1 MRNPQHKQS
10 PLATS
15 ERFRRPD
22 RPETPYSAD
31 VSPGRRSRQRTTS
44 AENRTK
50 AQDPRQNQHPFPAK
64 PSRTRG
70 GAPAG
75 EAAAAVSA
83 DAGATRGIAANTPPS
98 PVRLGQRARGILLQD
113 AQARA
118 GERQGLQ
125 DEGGAKQAVFKYIE
139 LCCNTRKVHSSIG
152 YNAPCDPK
160 RDAA

>member
-50 AQDPRQNQHPFPAK
+50 AHGPTAK
-64 PSRTRG
+64 SAPVSCETVHEPGG

-125 DEGGAKQAVFKYIE
+125 DEGGGEAGRVQIHRALLQHAEGALIDR
-139 LCCNTRKVHSSIG
+139 L
-152 YNAPCDPK
+152 
-160 RDAA
+160 

>member
-64 PSRTRG
+64 PSRTRR

-125 DEGGAKQAVFKYIE
+125 ARERRAE
-139 LCCNTRKVHSSIG
+139 RCSNTSSSTTTGRGCTHRSAITPL
-152 YNAPCDPK
+152 AT
-160 RDAA
+160 